1 LNNKPAAVPV
11 PQASPLTAASTAP
24 AATVSPAAVNYTTY
38 RPPLPDVSTQTVNAP
53 SSTVVKQET
62 VVRSQEPPPVV
73 AEPQKAPPPVVV
85 AAETDTSKAE
95 IEKLRQEVTALK
107 QQLEQAAVTAQVPPS
122 GQELPKT
129 LPATAQ
135 SAAKLPAINR
145 QGVTVSQDDQKR
157 THIEVIDKIL
167 FLPNTWQLT
176 ADGEETLR
184 TIAAELKAS
193 SPNAVLDIEGHTD
206 SLVGDPKNET
216 QKHDISSIK
225 SMAVMEFF
233 INALRWDASR
243 IRTASYGSGHPVADN
258 GTPEGRA
265 RNNRVEIVVGI

>member
-1 LNNKPAAVPV
+1 M
-11 PQASPLTAASTAP
+11 PQAAQLTAAPVSTAP
-24 AATVSPAAVNYTTY
+24 VNYTTY
-38 RPPLPDVSTQTVNAP
+38 RPPLPEVASQTVDTAP
-53 SSTVVKQET
+53 TSTVVKQET
-62 VVRSQEPPPVV
+62 VVRSQEPQAVIVENPQIPLPV
-73 AEPQKAPPPVVV
+73 AVVP
-85 AAETDTSKAE
+85 ETDTSRAE
-95 IEKLRQEVTALK
+95 LESLRQEVAALK
-107 QQLEQAAVTAQVPPS
+107 NQLEQTARAAQVPPLTAA
-122 GQELPKT
+122 QEFPKT
-129 LPATAQ
+129 LPENSQ
-135 SAAKLPAINR
+135 SVAKLPAINR

-157 THIEVIDKIL
+157 THIEVIDKVL

-193 SPNAVLDIEGHTD
+193 GPDAILDIEGHTD

-243 IRTASYGSGHPVADN
+243 IRTASYGRSRPVADN

-265 RNNRVEIVVGI
+265 RNNRIEIVVGN